1 MIDPYQMLGVTRKS
15 STADIKKSYRRLA
28 KELHP
33 DRHPGDGRAAE
44 RFKEVASSY
53 SLLNDPAKR
62 ARFDRGE
69 IDGQGN
75 ERRYRRGQARPGPRA
90 RRPGAAGAGASPGA
104 GRGAGQGAGQ
114 ADEAGPFESFSFENF
129 GFGGFSGEDVFSP
142 FFGNRGNNSRRAQ
155 ARAQARSL
163 DSRYSLKVNFVDAA
177 KGTTR
182 KLKLENGKSVKVA
195 IPAGIE
201 DGQTVRLKNQGGMAL
216 GGKLRGDALVEVRV
230 DDHAFFKRHGS
241 DVHVELPINLKEA
254 VLGAKVEVPTV
265 DGPVSL
271 TIPRSSSSGRTL
283 RLKGKGI
290 IDRKRRRRGDQYVVL
305 KLALP
310 ERRDAELE
318 RLIGDWAPA
327 TGDVRAKMKA
337 DS

>member
-163 DSRYSLKVNFVDAA
+163 DSRYSLSRS
-177 KGTTR
+177 T
-182 KLKLENGKSVKVA
+182 SSM
-195 IPAGIE
+195 P
-201 DGQTVRLKNQGGMAL
+201 
-216 GGKLRGDALVEVRV
+216 
-230 DDHAFFKRHGS
+230 
-241 DVHVELPINLKEA
+241 
-254 VLGAKVEVPTV
+254 
-265 DGPVSL
+265 
-271 TIPRSSSSGRTL
+271 PRAPRASSSSKTASPSRSPSRPASKMVRPCASRT
-283 RLKGKGI
+283 RAVW
-290 IDRKRRRRGDQYVVL
+290 RS
-305 KLALP
+305 A
-310 ERRDAELE
+310 ASC
-318 RLIGDWAPA
+318 AA
-327 TGDVRAKMKA
+327 TP
-337 DS
+337 